1 MNQRNIDETLFIKQ
15 VVEELIL
22 VISSTFSIESH
33 KIVDSVANICRS
45 LASGGKVMWV
55 GNGGSAAQSQHFAAE
70 LIGRLD
76 VSRRPYASIAL
87 TCDGSTLTC
96 ISNDFGFDHVFSRQV
111 EGLGH
116 ADDYLIAMS
125 TSGSSVNI
133 LNAIKKARSMNISCL
148 FLTSTTC
155 DLADGDGLTIIRVQ
169 AKETARVQEV
179 HGIIG
184 HLVCSMIQSR
194 LEAFK

>member
-1 MNQRNIDETLFIKQ
+1 MNQRNIDETLFIEQ

-22 VISSTFSIESH
+22 VIGSTFSIESH
-33 KIVDSVANICRS
+33 KIVDSVSEISRC
-45 LASGGKVMWV
+45 LATGGKVMWV

-87 TCDGSTLTC
+87 TCDGSALTC
-96 ISNDFGFDHVFSRQV
+96 ISNDFGFDQVFSRQV

-116 ADDYLIAMS
+116 AHDYLIAMS
-125 TSGSSVNI
+125 TSGSSVNM
-133 LNAIKKARSMNISCL
+133 NAIRKARSMNIPCL
-148 FLTSTTC
+148 FLTSTAC
-155 DLADGDGLTIIRVQ
+155 DLADGDGLTIIRIQ

-184 HLVCSMIQSR
+184 HLLCSMIQSR
-194 LEAFK
+194 LENFK